1 MSNGQFELH
10 QFLPCRLAELSNSI
24 VRSVAELFEESYDL
38 SITEWKVMV
47 TVARHPGLSAVAVA
61 QFAGLDTVAVSRAV
75 TKLMDAGRIHREF
88 GLEDR
93 RRSILK
99 LSDDGLALYEEVLPL
114 AKELQSSLLEG
125 FTAEE
130 RAVFA
135 KAIDK
140 LGDRS
145 RDFVADI
152 RYSRQHEPAVRR
164 TANRPVPLRS
174 SPLSLTKSGL
184 GVMPSR
190 RAS

>member
-1 MSNGQFELH
+1 MSNGHFELH

-47 TVARHPGLSAVAVA
+47 TVARRPGLSAVAVA

-145 RDFVADI
+145 RDFVSDI
-152 RYSRQHEPAVRR
+152 RYSRQHESAIRPP
-164 TANRPVPLRS
+164 ANRPVPLRS